1 MSANTPLEQY
11 AANAASAIV
20 DDISERVRQ
29 LARQIKDLQQLSQTQ
44 AQSLQAE
51 ERQQLRQRIEHHYRE
66 IFLLEEEK
74 AHTRKR
80 NSNYLS
86 VVMTVAGGSR

>member
-1 MSANTPLEQY
+1 MSATSPLEQY
-11 AANAASAIV
+11 AASAASAIV

-29 LARQIKDLQQLSQTQ
+29 LAKKIKDLQQISQS
-44 AQSLQAE
+44 QSALLAAE
-51 ERQQLRQRIEHHYRE
+51 ERKELRKRIEHYYRE

-74 AHTRKR
+74 AHTRHR

-86 VVMTVAGGSR
+86 VVMTVVSAVK